1 MLTLNFTKRN
11 KGESKSG
18 MLKAVYYSNKQS
30 SEAIFV
36 DAIEFQKLYRQ
47 AGGSSVISLEGEG
60 KKLQAMV
67 QDVQFDPVKYDPIH
81 VDFYIVEKG
90 AKIDAHIPLEFVG
103 VSEGVKTLGGNLVK
117 VMHELHIE
125 AQADKLPHT
134 IEVDLSL
141 LTDLDSVIKVSDI
154 KLPAGVSLYHVDGD
168 EIVAS
173 VAEAVEEDLSAPVSA
188 DISSIEVEE
197 KGKKEDGEMSE

>member
-11 KGESKSG
+11 KGENKEG
-18 MLKAVYYSNKQS
+18 MLKAVYYSGKQAA
-30 SEAIFV
+30 EAIFI
-36 DAIEFQKLYRQ
+36 DAIEFQKLYRE
-47 AGGSSVISLEGEG
+47 AGESSVISLEGEG

-67 QDVQFDPVKYDPIH
+67 QDVQYDPVKYIPQH

-90 AKIDAHIPLEFVG
+90 SKIDAHIPLEFVG
-103 VSEGVKTLGGNLVK
+103 VAEGVKTLGGNLVK

-141 LTDLDSVIKVSDI
+141 LTGLDSVIRVSDI
-154 KLPAGVSLYHVDGD
+154 KLPTGVSLYHVEEG

-173 VAEAVEEDLSAPVSA
+173 VAEAVEEDLSTPVSA

-197 KGKKEDGEMSE
+197 KGKKEESESQE